1 MTRNDSSTFGGMSGS
16 GFSRAFAT
24 RFSRLLLLCAVAG
37 ARQAPGFFEGSPQY
51 EFNLAIQTS
60 KLVRRPALQGVVEL
74 RLDPDQESFAFRH
87 VNYA

>member
-1 MTRNDSSTFGGMSGS
+1 
-16 GFSRAFAT
+16 
-24 RFSRLLLLCAVAG
+24 
-37 ARQAPGFFEGSPQY
+37 
-51 EFNLAIQTS
+51 LAIQTS